1 MYSYNDRISY
11 SEVGADQQ
19 LGYCPLINYL
29 QDCSCFHSDE
39 VGVGL
44 SYLVPRQL
52 GWFVTSYEIHINKL
66 PKYGQKIKISTY
78 PYQVKG
84 MLAHRIYTICDLD
97 NQVLVYADS
106 LWILMDLASGKP
118 SRLSSEMVE
127 AYHDDVPV
135 PQFDFQGC
143 KLRVEG
149 SEQLAGTFTV
159 QENYID
165 TNGHMNNSYYIDV
178 TRRFLPQDAACSIIK
193 INYKKAAQLFDELQV
208 YLVELEKGYQV
219 ILKKEDEIYT
229 IVEYR

>member
-19 LGYCPLINYL
+19 LGYGPLINYL

-44 SYLVPRQL
+44 SYLVPRHL

-66 PKYGQKIKISTY
+66 PKYGQEIKISTY

-84 MLAHRIYTICDLD
+84 MLAHRIYTICDSD

-118 SRLSSEMVE
+118 SRLSSDMVE
-127 AYHDDVPV
+127 AYHDDIPV
-135 PQFDFQGC
+135 PQFDFEGC

-149 SEQLAGTFTV
+149 PEQLAGTFTV